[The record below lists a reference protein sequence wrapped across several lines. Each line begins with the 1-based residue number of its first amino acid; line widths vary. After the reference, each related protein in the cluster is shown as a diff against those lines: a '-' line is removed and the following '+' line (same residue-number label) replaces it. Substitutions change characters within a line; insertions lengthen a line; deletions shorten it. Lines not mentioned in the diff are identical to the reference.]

1 MRNEKNVKRFRQ
13 WREVKWGAAFE
24 QNTFLHVQGPGLK
37 PHLHRK
43 LYMAIVELD
52 KATDYRCQGF
62 RHVRTFTI
70 KLTAGIKK
78 RDTKCAPF
86 PGFAQK

>member
-43 LYMAIVELD
+43 LYMAMVELD
-52 KATDYRCQGF
+52 KAT
-62 RHVRTFTI
+62 TI
-70 KLTAGIKK
+70 PIK
-78 RDTKCAPF
+78 DSGTSAPSRSN
-86 PGFAQK
+86 